1 MRLLAICTLLL
12 VLVPLQSWGHAWLK
26 IKIATTEY
34 APYTSSEMEHYG
46 YINHIISQAFLE
58 TGVVVE
64 FVSMP
69 WDEAVEAT
77 LNGEFDALSY
87 GNFVRAR
94 GEKFWHSDPITAE
107 NLVFY
112 ASAQSGIK
120 SWSNF
125 EALKSKKMGVTAGYL
140 YNNELAAYI
149 EDSPLV
155 TSYATDLDN
164 LNALVSGDIDLFPID
179 DLTGWYLLQRDFTE
193 EQRQA
198 VMPIQPFI
206 STVTTHLLV
215 AKGRRDDR
223 LLIELFN
230 KGLEE
235 LTLDGKLT
243 RFKRLLKEGFYQD
256 PKKPVKFDR
265 R

>member
-1 MRLLAICTLLL
+1 MRLLAIFTLLL
-12 VLVPLQSWGHAWLK
+12 ALVPLQSWGHAWLK

-34 APYTSSEMEHYG
+34 APYTSSEMEHKG

-107 NLVFY
+107 SLVFY
-112 ASAQSGIK
+112 VNAKSDIA
-120 SWSNF
+120 SWSSF
-125 EALKSKKMGVTAGYL
+125 DELKDKKMGVTEGYL
-140 YNNELAAYI
+140 YNNELATYI
-149 EDSPLV
+149 ENTPSV
-155 TSYATDLDN
+155 TTYATDKEN
-164 LNALVSGDIDLFPID
+164 LEALVSGEIDLFPID
-179 DLTGWYLLQRDFTE
+179 DLTGWYLLQRDFTG

-198 VMPIQPFI
+198 VSTIDPFI

-215 AKGRRDDR
+215 AKGRNDDR

-243 RFKRLLKEGFYQD
+243 RFKRLLKDGFYQD
-256 PKKPVKFDR
+256 PKRPVNFDR